1 MRAWDNHNSYLD
13 NDGNLLHGKIRFCKK
28 ATTDNV
34 AIYNRDGVALRN
46 PAFTDMLGRTEYQVF
61 LNSDADVTAYYYK
74 YIGTGDMMTWQG
86 EDYDPSRW
94 SYQYSSDSMDPSKI
108 VDLTATTADG
118 VATMTDLRAKDPETV
133 PTVNGAKLLWLYG
146 YYSAGDK
153 PPVLYYWDSA
163 SLKNDDGGAVI
174 MHNNT
179 SGPGRWILASNDL
192 HFDVRHFGVFPQSDK
207 YSVDYSYTSQLAN
220 CGIYIDNCGLDAW
233 FPDNNGAMS
242 YYLMDGSNTF
252 SITGDIYASDGV
264 RFMCKTGTTTTA
276 IQCHELHK
284 ATPYLFDD
292 TVQVGTGSFTADT
305 VRMSWV
311 ASNINATARKKWIID
326 TNEYARS
333 ITGKEVVFETNGKS
347 TLVLDNCVIR
357 SDRKITGDISISN
370 VELRTDW
377 FQSGYPWSRLSGT
390 GNVVLLKNCDNA
402 DIYIELKNKYSES
415 DYGDLGGAT
424 VTDAN
429 LEGSNIVIANF
440 EGSAILPDTD
450 AIVRIDRFSGTLTRA
465 NSAALHSLYL
475 RDSSIIMNGTLNY
488 MVVSAKST
496 ALSAAH
502 ETTMVVSHSVDFEDS
517 SVGFAVN
524 CNGDCYFVRS
534 EIGAVL
540 QSSLT
545 TAMNTVID
553 NCNLLG
559 QYVLNPTVANTIF
572 TGRIVN
578 NTSVVTSPVVP
589 NKTYFADADS
599 AHSYVYANNSG
610 SFYPDVS
617 AQNTFTAFVK
627 YLYMGARPENGGHYR
642 WLYRSALGTN
652 MSMWN
657 TTTNFDQVNFF
668 RIGKDRFPVLA
679 KLVAWE
685 ADPSKTLDT
694 DSVSYMDVYAAAYPI
709 YNNGVIDNLLW
720 GIKPYWT
727 DPSAPDSEIS
737 TKFNNAFFRGLA
749 SHSTEWSGEDYDLD
763 ISIQYENLA
772 THG

>member
-1 MRAWDNHNSYLD
+1 MRAFDNWNSYLN
-13 NDGNLLHGKIRFCKK
+13 NDRNLLHGKIRFCKK
-28 ATTDNV
+28 GTTDNI
-34 AIYNRDGVALRN
+34 AIYNRDGVAIRN
-46 PAFTDMLGRTEYQVF
+46 PEYTDMLGRTEYQVF
-61 LNSDADVTAYYYK
+61 VDNVENVTAYFYQ
-74 YIGTGDMMTWQG
+74 YIGTGQMTQWPG

-94 SYQYSSDSMDPSKI
+94 AYQYSSDNIDPVQTVNLES
-108 VDLTATTADG
+108 TTADG
-118 VATMTDLRAKDPETV
+118 VSNMFDLRNTDPANV
-133 PTVNGAKLLWLYG
+133 PSVGGTKMLWLYG
-146 YYSAGDK
+146 YYQAGDTS
-153 PPVLYYWDSA
+153 PVLYVWDSA
-163 SLKNDDGGAVI
+163 SLANDDGGSVI
-174 MHNNT
+174 MPNSV
-179 SGPGRWILASNDL
+179 SGPGRWILASKEYI
-192 HFDVRHFGVFPQSDK
+192 FDVRHFGIFPQNNK
-207 YSVDYSYTSQLAN
+207 YSIDYSYTSQMSN
-220 CGIYIDNCGLDAW
+220 CATYLVNEGLNAW
-233 FPDNNGAMS
+233 FPDYSDSIG

-252 SITGDIYASDGV
+252 SITGDIYCSDSV
-264 RFMCKTGTTTTA
+264 RFVCKTGTTGTA

-311 ASNINATARKKWIID
+311 ASNVNATARKTWIID
-326 TNEYARS
+326 TDEYARS

-377 FQSGYPWSRLSGT
+377 FQSGYNWSRLSGT

-429 LEGSNIVIANF
+429 LEGSNIVISNF
-440 EGSAILPDTD
+440 EGNVILPNTD
-450 AIVRIDRFSGTLTRA
+450 AVVRIDRFIGTLTRA
-465 NSAALHSLYL
+465 NSADLHSLYL
-475 RDSSIIMNGTLNY
+475 RDSSVIMGGTLNY
-488 MVVSAKST
+488 MVVSAKNT
-496 ALSAAH
+496 ALSATS
-502 ETTMVVSHSVDFEDS
+502 ETTMVVSQSVDFEDS

-545 TAMNTVID
+545 TSMNTVID

-578 NTSVVTSPVVP
+578 NTSVVNSPVVP
-589 NKTYFADADS
+589 NKTNFADADS
-599 AHSYVYANNSG
+599 AHNYVYANNSG
-610 SFYPDVS
+610 SFYPDITKPES
-617 AQNTFTAFVK
+617 FTAYVK
-627 YLYMGARPENGGHYR
+627 YLYMGQRPENGGHPR
-642 WLYRSALGTN
+642 WLYRSAIGTN
-652 MSMWN
+652 MFMWN
-657 TTTNFDQVNFF
+657 TTTNYDSVHFF

-709 YNNGVIDNLLW
+709 YNNGVIDNLTW

-727 DPSAPDSEIS
+727 DPSAPDAEIS
-737 TKFNNAFFRGLA
+737 TKYNNAFFRGLA
-749 SHSTEWSGEDYDLD
+749 SHSVEWSGEDYELD

>member
-1 MRAWDNHNSYLD
+1 MRAWDNWNSYLN
-13 NDGNLLHGKIRFCKK
+13 NDGKLIHGKVRFCRKG
-28 ATTDNV
+28 TTDNV
-34 AIYNRDGVALRN
+34 VIYDRDGQPIRN
-46 PAFTDMLGRTEYQVF
+46 PEFTDILGRTEYQVF
-61 LNSDADVTAYYYK
+61 LNNPDNVTAYFYQ
-74 YIGTGDMMTWQG
+74 YIGTGDMMRWES

-94 SYQYSSDSMDPSKI
+94 AYQYSSDDTDPVKT
-108 VDLTATTADG
+108 VDITASTADG
-118 VATMTDLRAKDPETV
+118 VASMADLRDKDPSTV
-133 PTVNGAKLLWLYG
+133 PSVNGVKMLWLYG
-146 YYSAGDK
+146 YYEGGDK
-153 PPVLYYWDSA
+153 SPVLYVWDDA
-163 SLKNDDGGAVI
+163 TTRTDDGGAVI
-174 MHNNT
+174 MANSV
-179 SGPGRWILASNDL
+179 SGPGRWILASREL
-192 HFDVRHFGVFPQSDK
+192 HFDVRHYGVFPERDINSTN
-207 YSVDYSYTSQLAN
+207 YSYTSQLSN
-220 CGIYIDNCGLDAW
+220 CASYLNREGLDAW
-233 FPDNNGAMS
+233 FPAINNSPA
-242 YYLMDGSNTF
+242 YYMLDGSNTF
-252 SITGDIYASDGV
+252 AIVGDIFVSDSV
-264 RFMCKTGTTTTA
+264 RFQIKTGTNTTA

-284 ATPYLFDD
+284 ATPYLFED

-305 VRMSWV
+305 VRMSWI
-311 ASNINATARKKWIID
+311 ASNVNATARKKWIID
-326 TNEYARS
+326 TDEYARS

-377 FQSGYPWSRLSGT
+377 FQSGYNWSRLSGT

-402 DIYIELKNKYSES
+402 NIYIELKNKYSES

-429 LEGSNIVIANF
+429 LEGSSIVISNF
-440 EGSAILPDTD
+440 EGNAILPDTD
-450 AIVRIDRFSGTLTRA
+450 AIVRIDRFTGTLTRA

-475 RDSSIIMNGTLNY
+475 RDSSVIMEGTLNY
-488 MVVSAKST
+488 MVVSAKGT

-502 ETTMVVSHSVDFEDS
+502 ETIMVVSQSVDFEDS

-589 NKTYFADADS
+589 IKTYFADADS

-610 SFYPDVS
+610 SFYQDVS
-617 AQNTFTAFVK
+617 APNTFTAYVK
-627 YLYMGARPENGGHYR
+627 YLYMGQRPENGGHPR
-642 WLYRSALGTN
+642 WLYRSAIGTN
-652 MSMWN
+652 MFMWN
-657 TTTNFDQVNFF
+657 TTTNFDSVHFF

-709 YNNGVIDNLLW
+709 YNNGVIDNLTW

-727 DPSAPDSEIS
+727 DPSAPDAEIS
-737 TKFNNAFFRGLA
+737 TKYNNAFFRGLA
-749 SHSTEWSGEDYDLD
+749 SHSLEWVGTDYELD

-772 THG
+772 THS